1 MTQTNERIADLA
13 AGLFYEH
20 GVTATGVEALS
31 KAAGISKRTLYEQF
45 GSKDGLITAAFASW
59 DEPVFERFTKPA
71 ERAATP
77 RAQIEALFAGLEAAV
92 EAPDFRGCP
101 FTNAS
106 SELADP
112 AHPAHEVI
120 RRHKDR
126 FRGWF
131 EARARE
137 AGAADP
143 AGLARQ
149 LMIVHAGIQDEALIE
164 RSAKPASD
172 GRRLVSALLDAT
184 L

>member
-59 DEPVFERFTKPA
+59 DVPVFERFTKPA
-71 ERAATP
+71 ERAAT
-77 RAQIEALFAGLEAAV
+77 
-92 EAPDFRGCP
+92 
-101 FTNAS
+101 
-106 SELADP
+106 
-112 AHPAHEVI
+112 HPAHEVI

-126 FRGWF
+126 FRLWF

-172 GRRLVSALLDAT
+172 GRKLVSALLDAT